1 MNNLRTLYGFELK
14 KIIKNRLT
22 IAMMVILIILTV
34 IEGVN
39 PGSST
44 TREMWDAQRSL
55 NGRLI
60 DDTLLNEMYSKID
73 AHGRTWKA
81 DNIQY
86 YGVAYVESC
95 IVGDKEPLSEYSAA
109 DMYSEREYYMDSMM
123 KHDGLTEKEIEWWK
137 DNEAKIDKPFIYS
150 FVGGAVDI
158 AQGLVGICVCVM
170 LIAAMCISTVFT
182 SEHRQRTDQIV
193 LSCMNGRKET
203 YIAKIMAGF
212 SIIIVSS
219 ILAAGFLMLIVYLRK
234 GLDGFSTIVQMEIPM
249 SGYSITLGEF
259 ITIQLVILFIAGIL
273 FAAFAM
279 AASELIKNSMAVMG
293 IMVGLFI
300 FSQIEIIPD
309 SFRLLSQI
317 RSMIPSNL
325 ISLYSLMEYRLVSV
339 GRHLITEYVA
349 SPIIYL
355 IISIILVIVG
365 GIAYN
370 RFQVT
375 GR

>member
-1 MNNLRTLYGFELK
+1 MNILGTLYSFELK

-22 IAMMVILIILTV
+22 IVMLVILIILTV
-34 IEGVN
+34 IEGMN

-44 TREMWDAQRSL
+44 TKEMWEAQRSL

-109 DMYSEREYYMDSMM
+109 DMYSERENYIYDLM
-123 KHDGLTEKEIEWWK
+123 KHDGLTEREIEWWR
-137 DNEAKIDKPFIYS
+137 DNEAKIEKPFTYS

-203 YIAKIMAGF
+203 YIAKIMG
-212 SIIIVSS
+212 SS
-219 ILAAGFLMLIVYLRK
+219 G
-234 GLDGFSTIVQMEIPM
+234 
-249 SGYSITLGEF
+249 
-259 ITIQLVILFIAGIL
+259 
-273 FAAFAM
+273 
-279 AASELIKNSMAVMG
+279 
-293 IMVGLFI
+293 
-300 FSQIEIIPD
+300 
-309 SFRLLSQI
+309 
-317 RSMIPSNL
+317 
-325 ISLYSLMEYRLVSV
+325 
-339 GRHLITEYVA
+339 
-349 SPIIYL
+349 
-355 IISIILVIVG
+355 VIVG
-365 GIAYN
+365 
-370 RFQVT
+370 
-375 GR
+375 

>member
-1 MNNLRTLYGFELK
+1 
-14 KIIKNRLT
+14 
-22 IAMMVILIILTV
+22 
-34 IEGVN
+34 
-39 PGSST
+39 
-44 TREMWDAQRSL
+44 
-55 NGRLI
+55 
-60 DDTLLNEMYSKID
+60 
-73 AHGRTWKA
+73 
-81 DNIQY
+81 
-86 YGVAYVESC
+86 
-95 IVGDKEPLSEYSAA
+95 
-109 DMYSEREYYMDSMM
+109 
-123 KHDGLTEKEIEWWK
+123 
-137 DNEAKIDKPFIYS
+137 
-150 FVGGAVDI
+150 
-158 AQGLVGICVCVM
+158 
-170 LIAAMCISTVFT
+170 
-182 SEHRQRTDQIV
+182 
-193 LSCMNGRKET
+193 MNGRKET

>member
-1 MNNLRTLYGFELK
+1 MNNLGTLYGFELK

-22 IAMMVILIILTV
+22 IVMLIILTILTV
-34 IEGVN
+34 IEGIN

-44 TREMWDAQRSL
+44 TKEMWDAQRSL

-73 AHGRTWKA
+73 AHGRKWTSE
-81 DNIQY
+81 NIQY
-86 YGVAYVESC
+86 YGVAYIESC
-95 IVGDKEPLSEYSAA
+95 IFGDEKPLSEYSAE
-109 DMYSEREYYMDSMM
+109 DMYSERENYMYDIM
-123 KHDGLTEKEIEWWK
+123 KHDGLTDAEIEWWK
-137 DNEAKIDKPFIYS
+137 DNEVKTEKPFTYN

-182 SEHRQRTDQIV
+182 SEHHQRTDQIV
-193 LSCMNGRKET
+193 LSCVNGRKET
-203 YIAKIMAGF
+203 YIAKILAGF
-212 SIIIVSS
+212 SVIIVSS
-219 ILAAGFLMLIVYLRK
+219 IIAAGLLALIVYLRK
-234 GLDGFSTIVQMEIPM
+234 GLDGFSTIVQIEMPM
-249 SGYSITLGEF
+249 SGYSLTLGEF
-259 ITIQLVILFIAGIL
+259 ITIQLIILFIAGIL

-279 AASELIKNSMAVMG
+279 ATSELIKNSMAVMG

-309 SFRLLSQI
+309 RFRVLSQI
-317 RSMIPSNL
+317 RAMIPTNL
-325 ISLYSLMEYRLVSV
+325 ISLYSLMEYRLISV
-339 GRHLITEYVA
+339 GGHLITEYVA
-349 SPIIYL
+349 SPIIYM

-365 GIAYN
+365 SIAYN